1 MTNTILLLIC
11 KQFDS
16 IFWTSG
22 SYPNFYF
29 VQTNYALTLAERTC
43 DFKQFQLFETQ
54 IKQKVST
61 ITDIRNY
68 AELFDKSNEV
78 MLLLSSQIWSDC
90 ALMFE
95 ELTTIY
101 QNPTVTLDVV
111 DSTTCIHRFGSRE
124 YSVDPCC
131 NQT

>member
-1 MTNTILLLIC
+1 MT
-11 KQFDS
+11 
-16 IFWTSG
+16 
-22 SYPNFYF
+22 
-29 VQTNYALTLAERTC
+29 ERTC
-43 DFKQFQLFETQ
+43 DFSDFQQFERQ
-54 IKQKVST
+54 IKEQVAT

-68 AELFDKSNEV
+68 EQLFDKSNEV
-78 MLLLSSQIWSDC
+78 MLLLSSKIWSDC

-101 QNPTVTLDVV
+101 QNPEVTLQVL

-124 YSVDPCC
+124 YAVDPCC